1 MLPRNQVFLRE
12 NARVED
18 GQGKGLNGCHNIHVE
33 MAAANR
39 VVIEEA
45 QLTRG
50 AKEPQLTPLTVPT

>member
-1 MLPRNQVFLRE
+1 M
-12 NARVED
+12 ED

-45 QLTRG
+45 QPTCR